1 MAQKARHNH
10 GGSGHK
16 SLKLIIF
23 DCDGTLVDSQHMIC
37 AAMRQAYEANNLSVP
52 AREQL
57 LAIVGLSLPD
67 AFRRLAA
74 TANGDADHPV
84 EALVTCYKNA
94 FAELRSSVDHLE
106 PLYPGA
112 REAIDVLG
120 ARPDTLLGIA
130 TGKSQRGV
138 RAVLGRH
145 GLAERF
151 ATIQTSD
158 DAPSK
163 PHPGMVLA
171 AMRET
176 GVAPEDTVVIGDT
189 VFDLE
194 MARAA
199 GAHAIGVAWGY
210 HPASALR
217 EAGAHAIIETF
228 AELLPA
234 LDRLWGVGAADQAGG
249 LARVHG

>member
-1 MAQKARHNH
+1 
-10 GGSGHK
+10 
-16 SLKLIIF
+16 LKLIIF

-37 AAMRQAYEANNLSVP
+37 AAMQQAYEAHGLPVPPTEKLLS
-52 AREQL
+52 
-57 LAIVGLSLPD
+57 IVGLSLPD
-67 AFRRLAA
+67 AFRRLA
-74 TANGDADHPV
+74 GLVGSGEDHPV
-84 EALVTCYKNA
+84 DGLVTCYKTA
-94 FAELRSSVDHLE
+94 FAALRQSDQHLE

-112 REAIDVLG
+112 RAALDALG
-120 ARPDTLLGIA
+120 RRPDTLLGIA

-145 GLAERF
+145 GLSGRF

-176 GVAPEDTVVIGDT
+176 GVPPRDTVMVGDT
-189 VFDLE
+189 VYDVE

-199 GAHAIGVAWGY
+199 GVRAIGVGWGY
-210 HPASALR
+210 HPPEALAA
-217 EAGAHAIIETF
+217 AGVDAVLGDF
-228 AELLPA
+228 SELA
-234 LDRLWGVGAADQAGG
+234 AVLDRLWVAASAPEPMAATS
-249 LARVHG
+249 L

>member
-1 MAQKARHNH
+1 
-10 GGSGHK
+10 
-16 SLKLIIF
+16 LKLVIF

-52 AREQL
+52 EREHL
-57 LAIVGLSLPD
+57 LSIVGLSLPD
-67 AFRRLAA
+67 AFRRLAS
-74 TANGDADHPV
+74 ANGVEHPV
-84 EALVTCYKNA
+84 EALVTCYKDA
-94 FAELRSSVDHLE
+94 FAALRQADDHLE

-112 REAIDVLG
+112 REVIDALA
-120 ARPDTLLGIA
+120 ARPDTFLGIA

-145 GLAERF
+145 GLVERF
-151 ATIQTSD
+151 STIQTSD

-176 GVAPEDTVVIGDT
+176 GAAPQDTVVVGDT

-194 MARAA
+194 MAHAA
-199 GAHAIGVAWGY
+199 GARAIGVAWGY
-210 HPASALR
+210 HSVSALR
-217 EAGAHAIIETF
+217 AAGADAMIESF
-228 AELLPA
+228 AELAPT
-234 LDRLWGVGAADQAGG
+234 LDRLWGEGAGEGAAGPTGG
-249 LARVHG
+249 IARVHRLHG

>member
-1 MAQKARHNH
+1 M
-10 GGSGHK
+10 
-16 SLKLIIF
+16 KLVIF

-74 TANGDADHPV
+74 MTSRDVDHPV
-84 EALVTCYKNA
+84 ESLVTCYKNA
-94 FAELRSSVDHLE
+94 FAELRSSIDHLE

-112 REAIDVLG
+112 REAVDTLAG
-120 ARPDTLLGIA
+120 RPDTLLGIA

-176 GVAPEDTVVIGDT
+176 GAAPHETVVVGDT

-199 GAHAIGVAWGY
+199 GACAIGVGWGY
-210 HPASALR
+210 HPPAALR
-217 EAGAHAIIETF
+217 DAGADAMIEGF
-228 AELLPA
+228 ADLLPT
-234 LDRLWGVGAADQAGG
+234 LDRLWGGGAGG
-249 LARVHG
+249 RSASTTAPRLT